1 MKHARINVL
10 ARVVQKVDNTIQRIA
25 WFVLLTLIHCIAIYP
40 VDSVIQPLNNP
51 GLKYSFFFHRKTD
64 LCNQLSLDI
73 RCPDNVNIFK
83 SGVKKFLSDFSI
95 SL

>member
-10 ARVVQKVDNTIQRIA
+10 ARVVQKVDNTIQS
-25 WFVLLTLIHCIAIYP
+25 IAIYQ